1 MTIGGTEAHNE
12 QVGILHITV
21 NLKVGNLNVGN
32 LLLTQT
38 SHQVVVLRIGRD
50 GTGVG
55 ILLQSAE
62 DMLEALATR
71 HCPVAGAV
79 LSTHIRCPLALQ
91 FLGNIRRIDG
101 RHLGKVGE
109 FESARTVC
117 TVGIGEQ
124 NDGRHVLQSYLTG
137 HIGCIK
143 AIGRTGGSHHRHGT
157 LTITAEECLQE
168 IGLFR
173 LRGKSC
179 GRTATLY
186 IEHHQRQLH
195 NYRQV
200 HGLTLQTDAR
210 AGGGCHA

>member
-21 NLKVGNLNVGN
+21 HLEIGNLNVGD

-50 GTGVG
+50 GTSFG

-62 DMLEALATR
+62 DMLESLATR
-71 HCPVAGAV
+71 NCPIAGAV

-101 RHLGKVGE
+101 RHLGKVRE

-117 TVGIGEQ
+117 TVCIGEQ
-124 NDGRHVLQSYLTG
+124 NDGSHVLQSYLTG
-137 HIGCIK
+137 HIGCIE
-143 AIGRTGGSHHRHGT
+143 AVRRTDGSHHWHGT
-157 LTITAEECLQE
+157 LTVTAEECLQE
-168 IGLFR
+168 VGLFR
-173 LRGKSC
+173 LCRKTCS
-179 GRTATLY
+179 RTATLY
-186 IEHHQRQLH
+186 VEHHQRQLH
-195 NYRQV
+195 DDGEV
-200 HGLTLQTDAR
+200 HGLTLQTDAGTR
-210 AGGGCHA
+210 GGSHT